1 MRVKIYSDLHLE
13 FPSQSPLD
21 LEAGEADLVILAGD
35 VHTKGRGVAWAQ
47 STFTP
52 LVAYVSGNHEFYGGH
67 IDRTLQK
74 MKHLA
79 SGSNVHVLEN
89 ETLEIG
95 NVRVLGATAWS
106 DFTAGGRPFQSAEVA
121 RRSMNDF
128 RLIRSG
134 ERYRALSI
142 SDVINRNRITYEWLA
157 QELSKKFD
165 GKTIVVTHYCPIIN
179 LSGPEQGS
187 SLMPAFTN
195 EWPELVAQADLW
207 VFGHT
212 HSHVDVEFYG
222 CRVVSNPRGYPQEGC
237 GFDPRFTVEI

>member
-1 MRVKIYSDLHLE
+1 M
-13 FPSQSPLD
+13 
-21 LEAGEADLVILAGD
+21 EAGEADLVILAGD
-35 VHTKGRGVAWAQ
+35 VHTRGRGVAWAQ
-47 STFTP
+47 STFTSP
-52 LVAYVSGNHEFYGGH
+52 VAYVTGNHEFYRGH

-74 MKHLA
+74 MKNLA

-106 DFTAGGRPFQSAEVA
+106 DFTAGGRPFQAAEEA

-134 ERYRALSI
+134 LGFRALST
-142 SDVINRNRITYEWLA
+142 SDVISRNRGTYEWLA
-157 QELSKKFD
+157 QELSKTFD
-165 GKTIVVTHYCPIIN
+165 GKTIVVTHHCPIIS

-187 SLMPAFTN
+187 LLMPAFTN
-195 EWPELVAQADLW
+195 EWPELVPQADLW

-212 HSHVDVEFYG
+212 HSHIDVIFDG
-222 CRVVSNPRGYPQEGC
+222 CRVLSNPRGYPGEDC
-237 GFDPRFTVEI
+237 GFDPDFIIEI